1 MTDIQLYYQ
10 NTDSLIKSTLEKIH
24 PDWLS
29 EPLIKYKKGS
39 NTVVVVD
46 DINTL
51 THDVIRR
58 YIRDNVKVYVE
69 GCKVLEDIE
78 VLLEHYSDLEL
89 QSIVFV
95 FPRFIDFGIYKYKI
109 TDDRTIKII
118 YFPYSYLQVKEEL
131 KNYDYKADRPFQSI
145 DYLGSVKF
153 NINLRDKLYYRGVY
167 RKLKVYSELDIDQFS
182 KAKVVLLNQMDDL
195 CKDTWYAI
203 ASGTPFVNVEVNE
216 IFTRAIHAHRIGDLD
231 FIKEVDTLVDH
242 MEVEQK
248 IAYAKRLYDKS
259 DDKHVLAISQSNRN
273 DFFTSDISDTVG
285 RFFTRF
291 LFDKKT
297 LL

>member
-29 EPLIKYKKGS
+29 EPLTKYKKGS
-39 NTVVVVD
+39 NTIVVVD

-51 THDVIRR
+51 THDVIKR

-69 GCKVLEDIE
+69 GCKVIEDIE
-78 VLLEHYSDLEL
+78 DLLGHYSNLEL
-89 QSIVFV
+89 QSIIFV
-95 FPRFIDFGIYKYKI
+95 FPRFIDFGIHKYKM
-109 TDDRTIKII
+109 TDNKTIKII

-131 KNYDYKADRPFQSI
+131 KDYDYKTDRPFQSI
-145 DYLGSVKF
+145 DYLGNVKF
-153 NINLRDKLYYRGVY
+153 KTQLRDKLYYRGVY
-167 RKLKVYSELDIDQFS
+167 RKLRLYSELDINEFS
-182 KAKVVLLNQMDDL
+182 KAKVVLLDQMDDL

-203 ASGTPFVNVEVNE
+203 ASGAPFVNLGENE
-216 IFTRAIHAHRIGDLD
+216 IFTRAITAHRVGDLN
-231 FIKEVDTLVDH
+231 FIDEVNTLVDH
-242 MEVEQK
+242 MSQEQK
-248 IAYAKRLYDKS
+248 IAYAKRLFDMS
-259 DDKHVLAISQSNRN
+259 DDHHVITVSQSNRD
-273 DFFTSDISDTVG
+273 DFFKSDISNCVG

-291 LFDKKT
+291 LFEKKI